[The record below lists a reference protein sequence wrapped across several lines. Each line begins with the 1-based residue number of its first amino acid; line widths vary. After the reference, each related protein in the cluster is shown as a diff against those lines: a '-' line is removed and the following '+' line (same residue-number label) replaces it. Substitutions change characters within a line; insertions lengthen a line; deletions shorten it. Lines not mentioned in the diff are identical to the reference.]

1 MIKINL
7 LPYHL
12 RPIKRTP
19 LPYIAGILILLGALA
34 AIGYL
39 WLDMQGQIN
48 AKRQELA
55 RHSKDLDELKA
66 IVDEYKRLSDQ
77 KKNLKDK
84 IDTIQEIVSDRII
97 WSRQLFNVSRLT
109 PDNFW
114 YSGVA
119 EKEKT
124 SQETQFVYDEAT
136 KTKVPKMVPVKNLT
150 LELSGYVIKGTDG
163 SNDIYPLMFNMEQD
177 PEYSSMFQV
186 SQPKAGDAEFKGH
199 KVQSFTLEY
208 LVAPKGERK

>member
-7 LPYHL
+7 LPHHL

-19 LPYIAGILILLGALA
+19 APYIVCILILLGALA

-39 WLDMQGQIN
+39 WLDMQGKIN

-55 RHSKDLDELKA
+55 QHSKDLDELKA
-66 IVDEYKRLSDQ
+66 IVDEFKRLSDQ
-77 KKNLKDK
+77 KLKLADK
-84 IDTIQEIVSDRII
+84 IATIQEIVSDRII
-97 WSRQLFNVSRLT
+97 WSRQLFNISRLT

-114 YSGVA
+114 YSSVA

-124 SQETQFVYDEAT
+124 TQEMQLVINETT
-136 KTKVPKMVPVKNLT
+136 KKEERKPIPVKNRT
-150 LELSGYVIKGTDG
+150 LEISGYVIKGTDG

-199 KVQSFTLEY
+199 KVQGFTLEY
-208 LVAPKGERK
+208 LIAPKGERK